1 MAVAVGLALIGLAS
15 IYSAT
20 FISHPE
26 IYTKGTYWIIMG
38 VCIMLIAAI
47 FDYTLLDH
55 FAYIIYGA
63 STLLL
68 VTVLFFGHGGARR
81 WLDLGLFN
89 IQPSEVA
96 KLALIII
103 LAKYFSDR
111 PSRREGLGFRD
122 LIIPALL
129 LIVPFLL
136 IAKEPDL
143 GTAMVLALIFCSVV
157 LTIKVRPRVIVALT
171 LMAAAVFPFAWKGL
185 KGYQKARL
193 LSFIT
198 PGADPHGSGYHVMQ
212 SKIAIGSGGFFGK
225 GFAKGTQGKLLFLP
239 EHYTDFIFSVF
250 AEEWGLVGSLVIVS
264 LFLVLILRGLNTA
277 ENSKDRFG
285 FLLSLGISAMF
296 FWHII
301 INLGMVSGLMPVVGV
316 PLPFISYGGSFMLT
330 SMAAVGILLSIKM
343 RRFSN

>member
-1 MAVAVGLALIGLAS
+1 MAVAVGLAVIGLAS

-20 FISHPE
+20 NATHPE

-38 VCIMLIAAI
+38 VSVMLIAAI
-47 FDYTLLDH
+47 LDYTLLNH
-55 FAYIIYGA
+55 FAYIIYGL
-63 STLLL
+63 SMMLL
-68 VTVLFFGHGGARR
+68 VAVLFLGHGETNR
-81 WLDLGLFN
+81 WLDLGVFN
-89 IQPSEVA
+89 VQPSEIA

-111 PSRREGLGFRD
+111 PSRKEGLGFRD
-122 LIIPALL
+122 LLIPG
-129 LIVPFLL
+129 LIMVVPFLL
-136 IAKEPDL
+136 VAKEPDL
-143 GTAMVLALIFCSVV
+143 GTAMVLALIFASIT
-157 LTIKVRPRVIVALT
+157 LTIKVKPRVIIGLT

-185 KGYQKARL
+185 KTYQKARL
-193 LSFIT
+193 LSFIM

-225 GFAKGTQGKLLFLP
+225 GFLKGTQGKLLFLP

-250 AEEWGLVGSLVIVS
+250 AEEWGLLGAMVVLT
-264 LFLVLILRGLNTA
+264 LFFVLILRGLNTA
-277 ENSKDRFG
+277 ENSRDRFG

-330 SMAAVGILLSIKM
+330 SMAAIGILLSIRM
-343 RRFSN
+343 RRFVS